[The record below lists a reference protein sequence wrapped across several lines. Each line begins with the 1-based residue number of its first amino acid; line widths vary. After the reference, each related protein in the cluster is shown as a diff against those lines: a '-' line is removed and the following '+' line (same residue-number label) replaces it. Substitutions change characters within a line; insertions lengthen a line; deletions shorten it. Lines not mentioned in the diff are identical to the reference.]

1 MLTSLSIRRI
11 RFVVS
16 FFLIIIL
23 NLVNTLIQAQ
33 ENTQSEV
40 TNQVWID
47 FNPSYKISESFDLR
61 GRIGAKAIFPNAW
74 YKIYTRAEVSYKLPR
89 YIFKNVNYNEKVY
102 AGIDYYYIY
111 YTENPNV
118 IEISPYQGYSLFW
131 PNRKR
136 VVIKHNVE
144 LGERFQWDVED
155 WNYSFGLKLSYEA
168 SLTFKFHGDIWE
180 YGKGFYLTASAKF
193 WWNLIATTV
202 FNDVVRITPGIGYE
216 INPRWKTAFYIGY
229 NYTKN
234 LTEEEF
240 QTNNII
246 YRFRVYYTIK

>member
-16 FFLIIIL
+16 FFLVIIL

-33 ENTQSEV
+33 ENTQPEV

-74 YKIYTRAEVSYKLPR
+74 YKIYTSAEVNYKLPR

-118 IEISPYQGYSLFW
+118 IEISPYQGYWLFW

-136 VVIKHNVE
+136 VIVKHNVE

-155 WNYSFGLKLSYEA
+155 WNYSFGLKKVVTY
-168 SLTFKFHGDIWE
+168 KI
-180 YGKGFYLTASAKF
+180 
-193 WWNLIATTV
+193 NL
-202 FNDVVRITPGIGYE
+202 FMCQVV
-216 INPRWKTAFYIGY
+216 
-229 NYTKN
+229 
-234 LTEEEF
+234 
-240 QTNNII
+240 
-246 YRFRVYYTIK
+246 